1 MLALWTGRYGY
12 IFGTTQ
18 RTTYWNLV
26 PTGEVFALAV
36 CYVDNF
42 WETQLLWPI
51 FRTVGASTLNR
62 TLRIF
67 LWNISK
73 NNILEFG
80 AYCWS
85 ICFGSVLYICGQLL
99 GNTISLTD
107 FQTVG
112 ASTLNRTLRIFLW
125 NISKNNILEFGAYW
139 WSICSGSVL
148 CDNFWETQ
156 LLWSTDFRT
165 VGATTLN
172 RMLRIFLWNISKNN
186 IPEFGI
192 YWRNICLGSV
202 LFGQIFVN
210 TISLAVFWIVRASH
224 LVRVQ
229 WISFWNIPKNN
240 ILEFGAYS
248 YYS

>member
-51 FRTVGASTLNR
+51 FEQLVQALWTGRYEYFFGTFQRTTYWNLVPTGEVFALVVVCGQLLGNVSTLADFRTVGASTLNR
-62 TLRIF
+62 TLRNF

-80 AYCWS
+80 
-85 ICFGSVLYICGQLL
+85 
-99 GNTISLTD
+99 
-107 FQTVG
+107 
-112 ASTLNRTLRIFLW
+112 
-125 NISKNNILEFGAYW
+125 
-139 WSICSGSVL
+139 
-148 CDNFWETQ
+148 
-156 LLWSTDFRT
+156 
-165 VGATTLN
+165 
-172 RMLRIFLWNISKNN
+172 
-186 IPEFGI
+186 I
-192 YWRNICLGSV
+192 YWRSICVGSV
-202 LFGQIFVN
+202 LFGQNFVT

-224 LVRVQ
+224 LLRAR
-229 WISFWNIPKNN
+229 WIFLWNIPKNN
-240 ILEFGAYS
+240 IMKFGAYL
-248 YYS
+248 YSIYPGSVLGGHFWGNAIC